1 MSDLKFLLRI
11 AQVRPRD
18 LISPIIAG
26 AITLLAALSL
36 TVLSGWLITRAWEM
50 PPVLDLSVAVTGAR
64 VGDFAS
70 GVPLP

>member
-26 AITLLAALSL
+26 AITLLASTL
-36 TVLSGWLITRAWEM
+36 R
-50 PPVLDLSVAVTGAR
+50 
-64 VGDFAS
+64 
-70 GVPLP
+70 